1 MSEPVNTPST
11 AAPAPMSCGCTANPG
26 SNAPKQPPVQAAA
39 ACATPTPPP
48 AQKGFKRQGRK
59 QQPPQH

>member
-11 AAPAPMSCGCTANPG
+11 APAAPTSCGCTANPG
-26 SNAPKQPPVQAAA
+26 SNAPKQPQVQAAA
-39 ACATPTPPP
+39 AATTTPPP